1 MRITMAVSVFS
12 FVGWCTCGQLPID
25 AKDSAQ
31 RDVEAR
37 SKKQKGKPR
46 EKQLERFFSENTRT
60 HVSSK
65 VQVVP
70 NSIPSRWRVAR
81 GRKKGDRAVSAAAA
95 DAAAEDCVLNASFFF
110 TNHWKLEGAW
120 KLGFSSSNGRRWTST
135 SRYFSLFLSLSLG
148 IVPCACSGARSVE
161 CLQVAYSR

>member
-1 MRITMAVSVFS
+1 MAVSVFS

-70 NSIPSRWRVAR
+70 NSIPSRLRVAR
-81 GRKKGDRAVSAAAA
+81 GRKKGDRVVSAAAA

-110 TNHWKLEGAW
+110 YESLEA
-120 KLGFSSSNGRRWTST
+120 GRSVEVGVFFLERQEMD
-135 SRYFSLFLSLSLG
+135 FDIPVFLSLSL
-148 IVPCACSGARSVE
+148 SLSRDRSVRLFRRAK
-161 CLQVAYSR
+161 C